1 MESNCARAIKEMKK
15 FDPDFDI
22 IELHYE
28 FQEIFKEFFCNF
40 LEGNLDYLEKV
51 CGQAGLAIVKS
62 DIKAREVGAWKHKYT
77 EFLDIN
83 SDVAFLGGQ
92 VPEKQPPQFTFT
104 IGC

>member
-40 LEGNLDYLEKV
+40 LEGNLDYLQKV

-62 DIKAREVGAWKHKYT
+62 DIKAREVGGWKHKYT
-77 EFLDIN
+77 EFLDLN
-83 SDVAFLGGQ
+83 SDVSFLGGQ

-104 IGC
+104 IGV